1 MALTLDATNNE
12 IRTDQS
18 TLVTT
23 VNTSTTAESV
33 DSSGRSVYATRP
45 QFMQHL
51 GGDVATGNYWTNLTN
66 TAGADGYY
74 TGGQSMWNASTGTFT
89 AAVAGIYQ
97 FSTHGIPTG
106 ATTDARFFWYINGS
120 IVSRSIL
127 TTNGTSHGGIVSQPL
142 SVYLN
147 VGDYVRHY
155 NASGH
160 TSHGG
165 NWSGFSGC
173 LIG

>member
-1 MALTLDATNNE
+1 MPLTLDATNNE
-12 IRTDQS
+12 IRTDQT

-33 DSSGRSVYATRP
+33 DSSGRAVYATRP
-45 QFMQHL
+45 QFMNHL
-51 GGDVATGNYWTNLTN
+51 GGDVGTGNYWTSLATPSV
-66 TAGADGYY
+66 ADGSY

-106 ATTDARFFWYINGS
+106 ATSDGRMFWYINGS
-120 IVSRSIL
+120 IASRSII
-127 TTNGTSHGGIVSQPL
+127 TTNGGSHGGLCGQPL
-142 SVYLN
+142 SIYLN
-147 VGDYVRHY
+147 VGDYVRYY

-165 NWSGFSGC
+165 LWSGFSGC
-173 LIG
+173 LVG